1 MAEIGLFPLGIVL
14 LPTERVPLHV
24 FEERYK
30 ELIGECIDAEAEFGL
45 VYADGDRLSDVGT
58 RAHVVQVLTRF
69 PDGRLNV
76 LVEGGSR
83 FRLEELTSGRSFSTA
98 MVSPLEDIHD
108 DPAEQDAIDRAL
120 GQFARLR
127 EITGSDVDPPAADDS
142 PLSYALAGRVELP
155 TDDKLKLLLDVSERR
170 RMHQVCEL
178 FDAAI
183 VAAERM
189 RLAAERATTNGRVEL
204 G

>member
-30 ELIGECIDAEAEFGL
+30 ELIGECLDADAEFGL
-45 VYADGDRLSDVGT
+45 VYADGDQLAETGT
-58 RAHVVQVLTRF
+58 LARVVQVLTRF

-76 LVEGGSR
+76 LVEGGDR

-98 MVSPLEDIHD
+98 IVSPFEDVD
-108 DPAEQDAIDRAL
+108 DGPADQDAIDRAFD
-120 GQFARLR
+120 QFARLR
-127 EITGSDVDPPAADDS
+127 EITGSDVDPPPADEP

-155 TDDKLKLLLDVSERR
+155 TDAKLKLLVDVSERR
-170 RMHQVCEL
+170 RMSQVCEL

-183 VAAERM
+183 VAAERV
-189 RLAAERATTNGRVEL
+189 RTAAQRATTNGRVEL

>member
-14 LPTERVPLHV
+14 LPSERVPLHV

-30 ELIGECIDAEAEFGL
+30 ELIAECIDEDAEFGL
-45 VYADGDRLSDVGT
+45 VYADGDELADVGT
-58 RAHVVQVLTRF
+58 HARVAQVLTRF

-76 LVEGGSR
+76 LVEGGTR
-83 FRLEELTSGRSFSTA
+83 FRLEELTSGRSFHTA
-98 MVSPLEDIHD
+98 IVSLLEDD
-108 DPAEQDAIDRAL
+108 QDPAEQESIDRAF

-127 EITGSDVDPPAADDS
+127 EVTGSDVEPPAADDAQ
-142 PLSYALAGRVELP
+142 LSYALAGRVELP
-155 TDDKLKLLLDVSERR
+155 AEDKLLLLRDVSERS
-170 RMHQVCEL
+170 RMTRVCDL

-183 VAAERM
+183 VAAERV
-189 RLAAERATTNGRVEL
+189 RVAAERATTNGRVEL